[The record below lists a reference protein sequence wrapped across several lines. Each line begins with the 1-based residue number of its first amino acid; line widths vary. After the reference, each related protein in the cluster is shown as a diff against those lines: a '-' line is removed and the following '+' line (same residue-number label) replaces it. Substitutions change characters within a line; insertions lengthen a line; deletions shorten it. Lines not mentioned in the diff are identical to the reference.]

1 MLLLLD
7 NYDSFTFNLFQYLR
21 ELGED
26 VLVIRND
33 QITVED
39 CLEMDPDRIVISPGP
54 CTPKEAGVSVELV
67 RAFAGVR
74 PILGVCLGHQS
85 IAEAFGASVESA
97 GEIMHGKTSR
107 VQHDGAGV
115 FAGIPSDFSAIR
127 YHSLGVNSASLTP
140 DLMISATSESG
151 VVMGLRHSEYAIEGV
166 QFHPESI
173 VTEYGYELLQNFL
186 DFQSATWV

>member
-26 VLVIRND
+26 VLVVRND
-33 QITVED
+33 QISVED
-39 CLEMDPDRIVISPGP
+39 CLEMNPDRIVISPGP

-115 FAGIPSDFSAIR
+115 FTGIPSDFNAIR
-127 YHSLGVNSASLTP
+127 YHSLGVNPENLPP
-140 DLMISATSESG
+140 DLVISATSESG

>member
-1 MLLLLD
+1 M
-7 NYDSFTFNLFQYLR
+7 
-21 ELGED
+21 
-26 VLVIRND
+26 
-33 QITVED
+33 
-39 CLEMDPDRIVISPGP
+39 
-54 CTPKEAGVSVELV
+54 

-107 VQHDGAGV
+107 VQHDGGGV

-127 YHSLGVNSASLTP
+127 YHSLGVNSASLPP
-140 DLMISATSESG
+140 DLVISATSESG
-151 VVMGLRHSEYAIEGV
+151 VIMGLRHSEYAIEGV